1 LQSLK
6 WDGKERIDNWMVEYL
21 KAEDCLYIRT
31 IGKIVLC
38 AAVRRIF
45 HPGEKFDY
53 LMVLEGAQRI
63 GKSRVCEALGGEFHI
78 GLRLDPHNKD
88 MVAYMQSKWIV
99 EIEEMDFATKAEAKA
114 IKAFLS
120 RRTDR
125 IRVAYGR
132 VPQDYPRQS
141 IFIGTYNPL
150 DGESQYLND
159 PTGNTR
165 FWPVSLPDQK
175 IDVERIIA
183 DRDQFWAEA
192 VVKSKDCKLYLDTAL
207 ETVLADIQHVKKEM
221 DVWQETIEPWLESRM
236 ETFVTATTLYTQCL
250 GGVYEKFT
258 AFDGR
263 RIGNVMRNLGWK
275 RMPGWD
281 KEKQNAVRGYRK
293 VKIDVDKSD
302 IDDILET

>member
-1 LQSLK
+1 
-6 WDGKERIDNWMVEYL
+6 
-21 KAEDCLYIRT
+21 
-31 IGKIVLC
+31 
-38 AAVRRIF
+38 
-45 HPGEKFDY
+45 
-53 LMVLEGAQRI
+53 
-63 GKSRVCEALGGEFHI
+63 
-78 GLRLDPHNKD
+78 
-88 MVAYMQSKWIV
+88 MQSKWIV